1 MHWRSAQR
9 PSFELGEFSID
20 DYALRISYR
29 LKYCVENVNITL
41 ELQSES
47 LIMKVN
53 KPG

>member
-9 PSFELGEFSID
+9 PSSELEEFSND
-20 DYALRISYR
+20 DYSLHISYH

-47 LIMKVN
+47 LIMKVSRCE
-53 KPG
+53 